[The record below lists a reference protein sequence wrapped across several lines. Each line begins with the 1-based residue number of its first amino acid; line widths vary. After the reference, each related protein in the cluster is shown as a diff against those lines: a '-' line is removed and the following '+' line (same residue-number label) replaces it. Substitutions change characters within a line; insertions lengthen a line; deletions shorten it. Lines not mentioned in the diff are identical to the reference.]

1 MALRYKIKVSKDGAR
16 AVGQW
21 DISVDISDT
30 DLIASFVLT
39 VDGKNLNTQ
48 CAGGN
53 KHCRAA
59 DFVTL
64 SNPDEDC
71 EVTFVI
77 TTNRPEERHGD
88 GVLLGG
94 HRFDD
99 CDFSNE

>member
-21 DISVDISDT
+21 DITVDMSDA
-30 DLIASFVLT
+30 DLIADFTLT
-39 VDGKNLNTQ
+39 VEGKNLNTH

-53 KHCRAA
+53 KQCRAA
-59 DFVTL
+59 DSVTL

-71 EVTFVI
+71 VVTFVI

-88 GVLLGG
+88 GVLRGG

-99 CDFSNE
+99 CDFSS

>member
-21 DISVDISDT
+21 DVSVDISDT
-30 DLIASFVLT
+30 DLIASFVF
-39 VDGKNLNTQ
+39 DGGWEESEYA

-71 EVTFVI
+71 DVTFVI
-77 TTNRPEERHGD
+77 TTNRPEEQHGD

-99 CDFSNE
+99 CDFSNA